1 MFPFFSDYIIVIVI
15 LLITVLLILIAVLY
29 NLYYNYRRQDIK
41 WKAIAA
47 NKLIAIQSNT
57 RLNVEN
63 KIITLDK
70 LLEYTF
76 QHYFGQY
83 NSKLPDILRKQVKSF
98 SDIEL
103 DGIWLS
109 RKIVDQLNSPNQYGG
124 NQINLENTI
133 NIYIKYIRKYIR

>member
-15 LLITVLLILIAVLY
+15 LLITILLVLIAVLY
-29 NLYYNYRRQDIK
+29 NLYYNYRRQDKK
-41 WKAIAA
+41 WKVVAA
-47 NKLIAIQSNT
+47 NKLAIIQSNT

-63 KIITLDK
+63 KIIALDK
-70 LLEYTF
+70 LLEYIF

-83 NSKLPDILRKQVKSF
+83 SSSLSDILRKQVKSF

-109 RKIVDQLNSPNQYGG
+109 RKIVDELISPNQYGG

-133 NIYIKYIRKYIR
+133 NIYTKYIRKYIR